1 VPCCLVPPCRI
12 TGTGMTL
19 PQLGR
24 AVPLGMAA
32 LVPGVEEEGKWS
44 YLAARRR
51 RRKRGEFEVD
61 GPAGR
66 HGTDAEGVGR
76 RRIIEGEG
84 WPSARHR
91 GEGVDW
97 PTSAALRR
105 SGRPPARR
113 RGPGSGEASRRREPP
128 ACQSAAT
135 GVGTWGAQGTATAG
149 WGLGDGLGRGIY
161 TRVVYGLLADQDLTG
176 CHRASPLIVSCPCR
190 HYGPN

>member
-1 VPCCLVPPCRI
+1 VAH
-12 TGTGMTL
+12 
-19 PQLGR
+19 R
-24 AVPLGMAA
+24 AVLPSAA
-32 LVPGVEEEGKWS
+32 VPNHRHWHDPTTAWACRATRHGGTVVPGVEEEGKWS

-128 ACQSAAT
+128 ACRSAAAGGGDLGRPGDGDG
-135 GVGTWGAQGTATAG
+135 GVGTWGWVGERD
-149 WGLGDGLGRGIY
+149 LGFKCVFILE
-161 TRVVYGLLADQDLTG
+161 
-176 CHRASPLIVSCPCR
+176 
-190 HYGPN
+190 

>member
-128 ACQSAAT
+128 ACRSAAAGGGDLGRPGDGDG
-135 GVGTWGAQGTATAG
+135 GVGTWG
-149 WGLGDGLGRGIY
+149 WVGRGI
-161 TRVVYGLLADQDLTG
+161 
-176 CHRASPLIVSCPCR
+176 
-190 HYGPN
+190 